1 MLEYLRI
8 SNLALIED
16 MALEFSG
23 GINVLTGETGVGKS
37 FIIKAL
43 GFLLGDKLQADMV
56 RAGAERARVEAL
68 FTLKNRELLLRRELV
83 ADSGRSRFFINDV
96 LSSQENIKEYRQAL
110 LSHTSQHA
118 QQQLLLPAFQT
129 KLMESVFPSPDLLA
143 ARDKLLNKLQDLGSE
158 LNKLENKIKNLSER
172 RELLE
177 IQKEEISRVAPKP
190 GEEEKLEEI
199 RQKIRGEE
207 TFRQNLSRLN
217 SFLYGQNGPSLLD
230 QLADFEKLLEQ
241 LNKTTACLDED
252 IENVDSFRQQLS
264 QLPSKLRAPLSDNE
278 NINMDDVEE
287 RLFTLAQLKR
297 KLKRTLP
304 EILSLQK
311 EVEDNLSFLDACS
324 LDKNHLEKQIKEI
337 EKDLKNLLDQIK
349 PMRRESAQVFAHK
362 LEEQLKDL
370 GFSEHV
376 KVMPDFQQV
385 EIWPGIFEERTK
397 ILWAPNPGQ
406 APQALDKIASGG
418 ELSRFLLA
426 WISLRKDSD
435 DTTFIF
441 DEVDAGIGG
450 MTLNKVAEKIQ
461 HLAKN
466 RQIIL
471 ITHWPQLA
479 AKAKKHFQIKKIVK
493 KDKTYTLCESIAGKA
508 RQMELARMAGGGS
521 EGQSMVQN
529 LLFE

>member
-8 SNLALIED
+8 RNLALIED
-16 MALEFSG
+16 MTLEFSG

-37 FIIKAL
+37 FILKAL
-43 GFLLGDKLQADMV
+43 GFLLGDKLPSDMV
-56 RAGAERARVEAL
+56 RADAERAQVEAL
-68 FTLKNRELLLRRELV
+68 FTLKNQELLLRRELV
-83 ADSGRSRFFINDV
+83 AETGRSRFFINDV
-96 LSSQENIKEYRQAL
+96 LSSQENIKEYRHSL

-118 QQQLLLPAFQT
+118 QQQLLLPAFQS
-129 KLMESVFPSPDLLA
+129 KLMESVFPSPKLLEARDQLLA
-143 ARDKLLNKLQDLGSE
+143 KIQNLGNE
-158 LNKLENKIKNLSER
+158 LNKLENKLKHLSER

-177 IQKEEISRVAPKP
+177 MQKEEIARVAPQP
-190 GEEEKLEEI
+190 GEEEELEEI

-217 SFLYGQNGPSLLD
+217 SLLYGQNGPSLLD
-230 QLADFEKLLEQ
+230 MLADCEKLLVQ
-241 LNKTTACLDED
+241 LNKPEAFLDEE

-264 QLPSKLRAPLSDNE
+264 QLSSKLRPPLSDNE
-278 NINMDDVEE
+278 NVNMDEIEE

-311 EVEDNLSFLDACS
+311 EVEENLSFLDACS
-324 LDKNHLEKQIKEI
+324 LDKIHLEKQIKEM
-337 EKDLKNLLDQIK
+337 EQELKELLDQIK
-349 PMRRESAQVFAHK
+349 PMRRESSQIFAHK

-376 KVMPDFQQV
+376 KVMPDFQEV
-385 EIWPGIFEERTK
+385 EIWPGIFEEKTR

-435 DTTFIF
+435 ETTFIF
-441 DEVDAGIGG
+441 DEVDSGIGG
-450 MTLNKVAEKIQ
+450 LTLNKVAEKIQ
-461 HLAKN
+461 FLAKN

-479 AKAKKHFQIKKIVK
+479 AKANKHFQIKKIVK
-493 KDKTYTLCESIAGKA
+493 KDKTFTLCEPLAGKA

-521 EGQSMVQN
+521 EGQAMVQN
-529 LLFE
+529 MLFE